1 MFLKIDL
8 RYFGPFGKF
17 QDTREIS
24 SQTARVSRLSISYGY
39 DLVNSSRYFLFDFS
53 LLQRNTACKCILQR
67 KPMRK
72 YKQRQIHFTH
82 NISNTFSLASDA
94 DDAES
99 VFFNAELIF
108 FFRTNSFLIF
118 RSFISTFLIF
128 FKTKTLFL

>member
-1 MFLKIDL
+1 
-8 RYFGPFGKF
+8 
-17 QDTREIS
+17 
-24 SQTARVSRLSISYGY
+24 
-39 DLVNSSRYFLFDFS
+39 
-53 LLQRNTACKCILQR
+53 
-67 KPMRK
+67 MRK

-82 NISNTFSLASDA
+82 NISNTFSLASEA
-94 DDAES
+94 DDEES